1 MKRWC
6 LVHRIGPPALALAA
20 GALFPLGFAPFDYV
34 FVAPLSL
41 GVLFM
46 LWLSAGV
53 LGAALL
59 GFCFGIGLF
68 GVGVSWVYISLHS
81 FGGMPPQLA
90 AFLVVGFI
98 LIMSVYPAAAGVIQA
113 AGRRRSPAL
122 RMLVL
127 MPACWVLCEWLRGVI
142 FTGFPW
148 LYLGYGMIDTPLAAL
163 APFGGVL
170 AVSWAAAIGGTALVM
185 VVTGPR
191 HDRLAGFAAI
201 LASVLLVLVFGRT
214 AWVTSAGQP
223 IRVTVIQN
231 NVPLNEKW
239 SPNAVESIVEEYLVA
254 SRDSPASDLL
264 IWPEAALPLYLDEI
278 RDDDLMQLRR
288 LPGDVLL
295 GVLERRL
302 IKDKVVLYNSALG
315 LGERDTLYRK
325 QQLVPFGEYLPLRWL
340 FGWVLNYLQIPMS
353 DFTAWSDKQQ
363 PMVLA
368 GQKVA
373 VSICYEDAFS
383 AVIRRS
389 LPAATVLVNLSE
401 DAWFGDSLAPHQRL
415 QMARMRALES
425 ARPLIR
431 ASNNGLSALISADG
445 RVLKSA
451 PQFQQHG
458 LHGFVEPM
466 TEETPFVRYGSLPVV
481 VFVLLVVVLAS
492 APWTRRRR

>member
-185 VVTGPR
+185 LVTGPR
-191 HDRLAGFAAI
+191 HDRLAGLAAI
-201 LASVLLVLVFGRT
+201 LAGLLLVLAFGRT
-214 AWVTSAGQP
+214 AWVTSAGQLT
-223 IRVTVIQN
+223 RVTVIQN

-239 SPNAVESIVEEYLVA
+239 SPNAVESIVEGYLIA

-278 RDDDLMQLRR
+278 RDDDLMQLRP

-295 GVLERRL
+295 GVLERQL

-353 DFTAWSDKQQ
+353 DFTAWPDKQQ

-373 VSICYEDAFS
+373 VSICYEDAFP

-401 DAWFGDSLAPHQRL
+401 DAWFGNSLAPHQRL

-451 PQFQQHG
+451 PQFQQHV
-458 LHGFVEPM
+458 LHGLVDPM
-466 TEETPFVRYGSLPVV
+466 TGETPFVRFGSLPVL
-481 VFVLLVVVLAS
+481 VFALLVVVLAS

>member
-1 MKRWC
+1 
-6 LVHRIGPPALALAA
+6 
-20 GALFPLGFAPFDYV
+20 
-34 FVAPLSL
+34 
-41 GVLFM
+41 
-46 LWLSAGV
+46 
-53 LGAALL
+53 
-59 GFCFGIGLF
+59 
-68 GVGVSWVYISLHS
+68 
-81 FGGMPPQLA
+81 
-90 AFLVVGFI
+90 
-98 LIMSVYPAAAGVIQA
+98 
-113 AGRRRSPAL
+113 
-122 RMLVL
+122 
-127 MPACWVLCEWLRGVI
+127 
-142 FTGFPW
+142 
-148 LYLGYGMIDTPLAAL
+148 MIDTPLAAL

-201 LASVLLVLVFGRT
+201 LAGVLLVLAFGRT
-214 AWVTSAGQP
+214 AWVTSAGQL

-239 SPNAVESIVEEYLVA
+239 SLNAVESIVEGYLVA

-325 QQLVPFGEYLPLRWL
+325 QQLVPFGEYLPLRGL

-401 DAWFGDSLAPHQRL
+401 AARFGDSLAPHQRL
-415 QMARMRALES
+415 QMARMRAL
-425 ARPLIR
+425 
-431 ASNNGLSALISADG
+431 
-445 RVLKSA
+445 
-451 PQFQQHG
+451 
-458 LHGFVEPM
+458 
-466 TEETPFVRYGSLPVV
+466 
-481 VFVLLVVVLAS
+481 
-492 APWTRRRR
+492 